1 MRASTRTSSR
11 RGAFARIRD
20 IGLEVVIAVVL
31 VVAVLYVAIH
41 SNLPEEVFFR
51 WFGLAVATAITFGY
65 PLAWYRR
72 YWHDSR
78 FWISW
83 AALLALHLLIYVAV
97 LLRVTHFGY
106 LWFAIVTPLE
116 WSVICP
122 LIQTA
127 ARRT

>member
-1 MRASTRTSSR
+1 M
-11 RGAFARIRD
+11 
-20 IGLEVVIAVVL
+20 IAVVL

-83 AALLALHLLIYVAV
+83 AAMLALHLLIYVAV
-97 LLRVTHFGY
+97 LLRVIAFRIS
-106 LWFAIVTPLE
+106 LV
-116 WSVICP
+116 CNCN
-122 LIQTA
+122 A
-127 ARRT
+127 AGMVGDLSPSSNSRKADLAR